1 MTVSLMTSS
10 YALGNVVFCIVLFR
24 AAGAI
29 GKGGVISV
37 NYDGF
42 IDDVS
47 VGDELLVDGGII
59 SFVVRG
65 KTDTDVEVRLGEGEY
80 ELHVCTTQCVGRG
93 SACSLGPVLQG
104 LPINGWC
111 VEGGVGGCSKV
122 QD

>member
-1 MTVSLMTSS
+1 M
-10 YALGNVVFCIVLFR
+10 FCIVLFR

-80 ELHVCTTQCVGRG
+80 ELHVCTTWYTVHSVCRQRECMLTRT
-93 SACSLGPVLQG
+93 CSTR
-104 LPINGWC
+104 IAN
-111 VEGGVGGCSKV
+111 
-122 QD
+122 

>member
-1 MTVSLMTSS
+1 MWVT
-10 YALGNVVFCIVLFR
+10 LFV
-24 AAGAI
+24 APKASTYTLKPEPQPKPACCTPTGAT

-65 KTDTDVEVRLGEGEY
+65 KTDTDVQVRLREAEAK
-80 ELHVCTTQCVGRG
+80 HV
-93 SACSLGPVLQG
+93 
-104 LPINGWC
+104 PILDLITALA
-111 VEGGVGGCSKV
+111 V
-122 QD
+122 